1 MRKDNSSSIGDA
13 RDGEEKPS
21 SFRVVEERE
30 RESREGGWTRNES
43 YLIKDK
49 VDGLELLSHL
59 VR

>member
-30 RESREGGWTRNES
+30 REQRGGLDQKRVVPYQGQS
-43 YLIKDK
+43 
-49 VDGLELLSHL
+49 
-59 VR
+59 